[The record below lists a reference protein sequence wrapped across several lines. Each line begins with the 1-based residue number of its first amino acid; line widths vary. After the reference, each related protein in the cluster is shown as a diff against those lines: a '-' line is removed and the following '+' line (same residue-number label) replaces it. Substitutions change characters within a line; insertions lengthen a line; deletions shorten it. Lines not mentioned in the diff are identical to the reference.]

1 MKKLATI
8 LALLCA
14 AAFAKEYE
22 YMVQSMSYESIKER
36 KESTHLSYDAAARKL
51 EQVRDTNSSDGLG
64 SSYKEIS
71 YFDEKGGMVKFEVF
85 NLDLKSGKWKKIEDY
100 TESVK
105 DGVTTRET
113 NSIADDGTRNAS
125 KTVSSYAG
133 NATEDVRYKFVK
145 GKWQKDSMNRS
156 VKNAWDKEELTISF
170 KWDGKSWQPK
180 DKTEIF
186 YDASGEMSG
195 YVSYEFV
202 NGAWQ
207 NSEREML
214 NGDRNGSYEQ
224 IRSTFQNGAWQNA
237 TMSKHELDAAKGE
250 GIVTSFI
257 WNDEKGAW
265 DNMSKQTVIKKG
277 ADLNMTSYL
286 WDERLKDWVKSYS
299 NGEIYDKSGER
310 LLEQSYESNSSNG
323 KYVYSYDEHGSNTAM
338 DIYKLDASDKW
349 VQTGRSEATYDTQIP
364 SDSVGHGAALMMFE
378 MPSIYAITSFKEFK
392 LKDGKYELITEKT
405 WKYKKIK

>member
-22 YMVQSMSYESIKER
+22 YMVQSMSYSSLGER

-51 EQVRDTNSSDGLG
+51 EQIRDTNSSDGPG

-71 YFDEKGGMVKFEVF
+71 YFDEKGDMVKFEVF

-105 DGVTTRET
+105 DGITTRET

-125 KTVSSYAG
+125 KTVSSYDG
-133 NATEDVRYKFVK
+133 NATQDVRYKFIK
-145 GKWQKDSMNRS
+145 GKWQKESMNRS

-186 YDASGEMSG
+186 YDGSGEMSG
-195 YVSYEFV
+195 YVTYEFA

-214 NGDRNGSYEQ
+214 DGDRNGSYEQ
-224 IRSTFQNGAWQNA
+224 IRSTFKDGAWQNA
-237 TMSKHELDAAKGE
+237 TMSKHELDAAKDE
-250 GIVTSFI
+250 EIVTSFI

-286 WDERLKDWVKSYS
+286 WDERLKEWVKSYS

-310 LLEQSYESNSSNG
+310 LLEQSYESNSSSG
-323 KYVYSYDEHGSNTAM
+323 KYIYSYDEHGSNTAM
-338 DIYKLDASDKW
+338 DIYKLDASGKW

-364 SDSVGHGAALMMFE
+364 SDSAWV
-378 MPSIYAITSFKEFK
+378 
-392 LKDGKYELITEKT
+392 TEPR
-405 WKYKKIK
+405 

>member
-22 YMVQSMSYESIKER
+22 YMVQSMSYSSLGER

-51 EQVRDTNSSDGLG
+51 EQIRDRNSSDGPG

-105 DGVTTRET
+105 DGITTRES

-125 KTVSSYAG
+125 KTVSSYDG

-145 GKWQKDSMNRS
+145 GKWQKESMNRS
-156 VKNAWDKEELTISF
+156 VKNARDKEELTISF

-186 YDASGEMSG
+186 YDGSGQMSG
-195 YVSYEFV
+195 YVTYEFV
-202 NGAWQ
+202 
-207 NSEREML
+207 
-214 NGDRNGSYEQ
+214 
-224 IRSTFQNGAWQNA
+224 NGAWQNA
-237 TMSKHELDAAKGE
+237 TMSKHELGAAKGE
-250 GIVTSFI
+250 EVVTSFI
-257 WNDEKGAW
+257 WNDEKSAW
-265 DNMSKQTVIKKG
+265 DNMSKQTAIKKG

-286 WDERLKDWVKSYS
+286 WDEQLKDWVKSYS

-310 LLEQSYESNSSNG
+310 LLEQSYESNSSSN

-392 LKDGKYELITEKT
+392 LKDGKSELITEQM

>member
-22 YMVQSMSYESIKER
+22 YMVQSMSYDSLGQR

-64 SSYKEIS
+64 SSYKKIS
-71 YFDEKGGMVKFEVF
+71 YFDEKGDMVKFEVF

-125 KTVSSYAG
+125 KTVSSYDG

-156 VKNAWDKEELTISF
+156 VKNALDKEELTISF

-186 YDASGEMSG
+186 YDSLGEMSG

-207 NSEREML
+207 N
-214 NGDRNGSYEQ
+214 
-224 IRSTFQNGAWQNA
+224 A
-237 TMSKHELDAAKGE
+237 TMSKHELDAAKVE

-286 WDERLKDWVKSYS
+286 WDE
-299 NGEIYDKSGER
+299 
-310 LLEQSYESNSSNG
+310 
-323 KYVYSYDEHGSNTAM
+323 
-338 DIYKLDASDKW
+338 
-349 VQTGRSEATYDTQIP
+349 
-364 SDSVGHGAALMMFE
+364 
-378 MPSIYAITSFKEFK
+378 
-392 LKDGKYELITEKT
+392 
-405 WKYKKIK
+405 

>member
-22 YMVQSMSYESIKER
+22 YMVQSMSYGSLGGR

-71 YFDEKGGMVKFEVF
+71 YFDEKGDMVKFEVF

-105 DGVTTRET
+105 GNVTTRET
-113 NSIADDGTRNAS
+113 NSVADDGTRNAS
-125 KTVSSYAG
+125 KTVSSYDG
-133 NATEDVRYKFVK
+133 NATEDVRYKLAK
-145 GKWQKDSMNRS
+145 GKWQKESMNRS
-156 VKNAWDKEELTISF
+156 VKNAWGKEELTISF

-186 YDASGEMSG
+186 YDGSGEMNG
-195 YVSYEFV
+195 YVTYEFV
-202 NGAWQ
+202 
-207 NSEREML
+207 
-214 NGDRNGSYEQ
+214 
-224 IRSTFQNGAWQNA
+224 NGAWQNA
-237 TMSKHELDAAKGE
+237 TMSKHELNAAKGE
-250 GIVTSFI
+250 EVVTSFI

-286 WDERLKDWVKSYS
+286 WDERLKEWVKSYS
-299 NGEIYDKSGER
+299 NGEIYDKSDER
-310 LLEQSYESNSSNG
+310 PLVQSHESNSSSG

-338 DIYKLDASDKW
+338 DIYKLDASGKW

-364 SDSVGHGAALMMFE
+364 ADSVGHGAALMMFE

-392 LKDGKYELITEKT
+392 LKDGKSELITEKT

>member
-22 YMVQSMSYESIKER
+22 YMVQSMSYSSLGER
-36 KESTHLSYDAAARKL
+36 KESTYLSYDAVARKL

-71 YFDEKGGMVKFEVF
+71 YFDEKGNIKFEVF

-105 DGVTTRET
+105 GNVTTRES

-125 KTVSSYAG
+125 KTVSSYDG
-133 NATEDVRYKFVK
+133 NATQDVRYKLAK
-145 GKWQKDSMNRS
+145 GKWQKESMNRS
-156 VKNAWDKEELTISF
+156 VRNAWGKEELTISF

-180 DKTEIF
+180 YKTEIF
-186 YDASGEMSG
+186 YDAVGEMSG
-195 YVSYEFV
+195 YVTYEFV

-214 NGDRNGSYEQ
+214 IGDRNGSYEQ
-224 IRSTFQNGAWQNA
+224 IRSTFRGGAWQNA
-237 TMSKHELDAAKGE
+237 TMSKHELNAAKGE

-265 DNMSKQTVIKKG
+265 DNMSKQIVIKKG
-277 ADLNMTSYL
+277 ADLNITSYL
-286 WDERLKDWVKSYS
+286 WDEQLKDWVKSYS

-310 LLEQSYESNSSNG
+310 LLEQSYESNSSSG
-323 KYVYSYDEHGSNTAM
+323 KYVYSYDTA
-338 DIYKLDASDKW
+338 
-349 VQTGRSEATYDTQIP
+349 IP
-364 SDSVGHGAALMMFE
+364 ADSVGHGASLMMFE

-392 LKDGKYELITEKT
+392 LKDGKSELITEQT

>member
-22 YMVQSMSYESIKER
+22 YMVQSMSYSSLGDR
-36 KESTHLSYDAAARKL
+36 KQSTHLSYDAAARKL

-71 YFDEKGGMVKFEVF
+71 YFDENGDMVKFEVF
-85 NLDLKSGKWKKIEDY
+85 GLDLKSGKWKKIEDY

-105 DGVTTRET
+105 DGITTRET

-125 KTVSSYAG
+125 KTVSSYDG

-145 GKWQKDSMNRS
+145 GKWQKESMNRS

-186 YDASGEMSG
+186 YDGSGEMSG

-202 NGAWQ
+202 
-207 NSEREML
+207 
-214 NGDRNGSYEQ
+214 
-224 IRSTFQNGAWQNA
+224 NGAWQNA

-250 GIVTSFI
+250 EVVTSFI

-265 DNMSKQTVIKKG
+265 DNMSKQTAIKKG

-286 WDERLKDWVKSYS
+286 WDEQLKDWVKSYS
-299 NGEIYDKSGER
+299 NGEIYDKSDER
-310 LLEQSYESNSSNG
+310 PLVQSFESNSSSG
-323 KYVYSYDEHGSNTAM
+323 KYVYSYNEHGSNTAM
-338 DIYKLDASDKW
+338 DIYKLDASGKW

-392 LKDGKYELITEKT
+392 IKDGKSELITEQT

>member
-36 KESTHLSYDAAARKL
+36 KESTHLSYDATTRKL
-51 EQVRDTNSSDGLG
+51 EQIRDTNSSDGLG

-105 DGVTTRET
+105 DGITTRES

-125 KTVSSYAG
+125 KTVSSYDG

-145 GKWQKDSMNRS
+145 GKWQKESMNRS
-156 VKNAWDKEELTISF
+156 VKNALDKKELTISF

-180 DKTEIF
+180 DKAEIF
-186 YDASGEMSG
+186 YDGSGEMNG
-195 YVSYEFV
+195 YVTYEFV
-202 NGAWQ
+202 
-207 NSEREML
+207 
-214 NGDRNGSYEQ
+214 
-224 IRSTFQNGAWQNA
+224 NGAWQNA

-286 WDERLKDWVKSYS
+286 RDERLKDWVKSYS

-310 LLEQSYESNSSNG
+310 PLVQSHESNSSSG

-338 DIYKLDASDKW
+338 DIYKLDASGKW
-349 VQTGRSEATYDTQIP
+349 VQTGRSEATYDTAIP
-364 SDSVGHGAALMMFE
+364 ADSVGYGAALMMFE

-392 LKDGKYELITEKT
+392 LKDGKSELITEQT